1 MTICGVFVAPLA
13 EIMSGV
19 LYVPADIPAEVMLRT
34 IDPAPLPLKTLGVN
48 QGAFSETDQL
58 RVPVPVLLS
67 ASV

>member
-1 MTICGVFVAPLA
+1 MMVCGVFVAPLA
-13 EIMSGV
+13 EIVSGV

-34 IDPAPLPLKTLGVN
+34 IAPLPLPLKTLGVN
-48 QGAFSETDQL
+48 QGAFSETDQF

>member
-13 EIMSGV
+13 KIVSGV